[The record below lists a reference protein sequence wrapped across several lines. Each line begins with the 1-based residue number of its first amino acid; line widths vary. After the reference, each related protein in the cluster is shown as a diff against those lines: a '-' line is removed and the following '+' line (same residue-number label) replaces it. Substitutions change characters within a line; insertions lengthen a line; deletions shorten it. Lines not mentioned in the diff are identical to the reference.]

1 LVIIISIKK
10 IVEIIPK
17 QVEIKVLIDVNNVC
31 HNGQNKPKLINFLQV
46 LEQLIK
52 EIKIL
57 PENIFSICDPNLRFI
72 IDDRKE
78 FERLLRNGTVF
89 ISPKIADEFIL
100 LLAQKF
106 EFCFIVSNDKFRQYS
121 EQIPDRNWLKIRKI
135 SFMVMKG
142 YVCLSPDIDYD
153 EHELLLENLGV
164 ENIPEVK
171 TTLDVLEDIEKTEGE
186 LDFY

>member
-1 LVIIISIKK
+1 MIIIISIKQ

-17 QVEIKVLIDVNNVC
+17 KVEIKVLIDVNNVC
-31 HNGQNKPKLINFLQV
+31 HNGQKRPKLINLLQV
-46 LEQLIK
+46 LDHLVK

-72 IDDRKE
+72 IDDKKE
-78 FERLLRNGTVF
+78 FERLLRNGTVY

-106 EFCFIVSNDKFRQYS
+106 EFCFIVSNDKYRQYS
-121 EQIPDRNWLKIRKI
+121 EQIPDKNWLKTRKI
-135 SFMVMKG
+135 SFMIMKG

-153 EHELLLENLGV
+153 KRDLLLGNLGV
-164 ENIPEVK
+164 ENIPKAK

>member
-1 LVIIISIKK
+1 MIIIISIKQ

-17 QVEIKVLIDVNNVC
+17 QVEIKVLIDVNNIC
-31 HNGQNKPKLINFLQV
+31 HNGQKKPKLINFLQV
-46 LEQLIK
+46 LEHLIN

-72 IDDRKE
+72 IDNKKE
-78 FERLLRNGTVF
+78 FERLLRRGTVF
-89 ISPKIADEFIL
+89 IAPKIADEFIL

-121 EQIPDRNWLKIRKI
+121 EQIPDKNWLKIRKI

-153 EHELLLENLGV
+153 ERDLLLGKLGA
-164 ENIPEVK
+164 ENIPKVK
-171 TTLDVLEDIEKTEGE
+171 TTLDVLEDIKKTEGE

>member
-1 LVIIISIKK
+1 MIIIISIKQ

-17 QVEIKVLIDVNNVC
+17 QVEIKVLIDVSNIC
-31 HNGQNKPKLINFLQV
+31 HNGQKKPKLINFLQV
-46 LEQLIK
+46 LEYLIN
-52 EIKIL
+52 EIKII
-57 PENIFSICDPNLRFI
+57 PENIFSICDPNLRFV
-72 IDDRKE
+72 IDDKKE
-78 FERLLRNGTVF
+78 FERLLRKGSIF

-153 EHELLLENLGV
+153 ERDLLLGKFGA
-164 ENIPEVK
+164 ENIPKEK
-171 TTLDVLEDIEKTEGE
+171 TTLDVLEDIKKTEGE